1 MLNCYL
7 YYLILQ
13 QNKFQAI
20 MCRIIFLL
28 LVFSS
33 SWSQKLHHQVIATQ
47 GGTTTLTN
55 GVQVV
60 QSIGQVNST
69 IGNRSF
75 SKFTVGQGFI
85 QSFARSKATAPVQ
98 SVVEVTVYPNPV
110 VDIVNFQFSSNI
122 GKSITFD
129 LFDARGRLVLH
140 QKQEIINDLFTTSLA
155 TVAEGVYFVK
165 IQTPTHILSTK
176 LLKSK

>member
-1 MLNCYL
+1 
-7 YYLILQ
+7 
-13 QNKFQAI
+13 

-33 SWSQKLHHQVIATQ
+33 AWSQKLHHQVIATQ
-47 GGTTTLTN
+47 GGTNTLSN

-60 QSIGQVNST
+60 QSVGQVNSA

-85 QSFARSKATAPVQ
+85 QSFARSKSNAPVP
-98 SVVEVTVYPNPV
+98 SVVGVTVYPNPV
-110 VDIVNFQFSSNI
+110 VDVVNFQFSSNI
-122 GKSITFD
+122 GKSLLFD
-129 LFDARGRLVLH
+129 VFDARGRLVLH
-140 QKQEIINDLFTTSLA
+140 LQQEITNDLFTTSLA
-155 TVAEGVYFVK
+155 TLAEGVYFVK
-165 IQTPTHILSTK
+165 IQTPTHLLSTK

>member
-1 MLNCYL
+1 MFSNC
-7 YYLILQ
+7 
-13 QNKFQAI
+13 
-20 MCRIIFLL
+20 
-28 LVFSS
+28 
-33 SWSQKLHHQVIATQ
+33 WSQQLHHQTISSQ
-47 GGTTTLTN
+47 GGNHKLVN
-55 GVQVV
+55 GTIVS
-60 QSIGQVNST
+60 QSVGQINST
-69 IGNRSF
+69 IGNYKNSTL
-75 SKFTVGQGFI
+75 KVGQGFI

-140 QKQEIINDLFTTSLA
+140 QKQEITNDLFTTSLA

-165 IQTPTHILSTK
+165 IQTPTHTLSTK
-176 LLKSK
+176 LFKSK